1 MTPAWVFLVMAVLM
15 ALAGVALSW
24 AGAVRRKRYAEE
36 FLVRRAEKRAKA
48 CN

>member
-1 MTPAWVFLVMAVLM
+1 MTLAWGFLILATLM
-15 ALAGVALSW
+15 VVGGVALSW